1 MRVQKMFLL
10 IFVMMAAS
18 CVSYSDEAQLFM
30 PGEKK
35 LSWGFGNGPEFKGA
49 TGKVSVDETASK
61 EGKPALRLDA
71 DFTAGGG
78 YVQTSRKIPA
88 ELDVKNLSFMLKFP
102 GNEILKIRLID
113 NADTCHQIEFK
124 IRKTDDWQLVNFPI
138 DDFFT
143 KMGTPEAL
151 DIIAKYQAWGKE
163 KDKSIKWKGPL
174 KDVIFLLTKSAL
186 PTDKP
191 VGSLWLSEVKAEG
204 VKAVLVEKGAFME
217 DFENSANFAKK
228 WEVKGAGAGTLSK
241 NSPYKGASC
250 LHFERGVDKG
260 NEECSV
266 TSALFEAKEGECEV
280 SGAVRSALESPDNSY
295 QGAIFVEFMNNSGK
309 VLEKK
314 EALIQTGS
322 SPWTTFKKTLQAPAD
337 TDKARMNI
345 SLRKTW
351 GSMDIDELAFTSSG
365 KSVPKT
371 IESVKISSD
380 APGNLFLPEARVI
393 FHVVVEA
400 VKLLGEKEE
409 IAICTVKD
417 YWGSELGASVS
428 LKFNKE
434 SMKDK
439 KFVYKADLDLGSLNP
454 EIGKYYELHVRFP
467 LDTGVEYKEFS
478 GFARLPEAVTKKYK
492 PEEIPFLSRNW
503 DNRVKEYYTLSDRLG
518 IRLIGLWGN
527 WNAEP
532 PYKPVANNAELCQQ
546 LGAKWVVMSRA
557 CNVERG
563 KLEYTDK
570 SLREGMK
577 EFLESFADKG
587 IGYVCIGNEPHG
599 GIEQVKLNVAAYK
612 AIYEAIKAFDKD
624 IPAISTAVEPNENYF
639 KEGYQNYLDIYDFH
653 VYGSYETIRKTI
665 REYKELMKKYN
676 AVKPIYST
684 EIGLNSQGMPRL
696 AVASDLVKK
705 VASFFAEGGGKISWF
720 GINYPDPKGGARGTF
735 GDAHNVFDCKYSLYN
750 PKLDA
755 IAYYNMV
762 NAICVKKFA
771 QEKKYDGDVFA
782 FLFKDDDNNCLQ
794 VLWKDKDRAD
804 IMLPLPGVAS
814 AKIIYIDGSSS
825 ELVPENSGI
834 TVTVSHETVLL
845 LYKQDKPALAD
856 KLGAPSLSLASP
868 ASTIVKGGSATLA
881 LKLEKIAA
889 DSLKA
894 EVPASWAAKFADASG
909 STVNCVLGAP
919 RDTEAR
925 EGRIILSSGKS
936 VEITVPV
943 KISSRVSATVSPMPS
958 KDKGNGIVSLSLRNN
973 GSAKE
978 TVSWKMEVRSEF
990 PMKDGKYD
998 MGAVIASGAVLS
1010 SPSEGQETLEKGA
1023 EKKIDLVLGKIEP
1036 FTLYR
1041 IKTTLKDSEG
1051 NIIEQE
1057 RLVSGFVP
1065 VRKTD
1070 KAPALDGKMD
1080 EGVWGRAEST
1090 KVIDKN
1096 NYCLFKKID
1105 KSNEWDNPE
1114 DLSADVRFLW
1124 DDKNLY
1130 IGIKV
1135 TDDVMSFVNEDGAIW
1150 NQDGLQMMI
1159 DPYRDS
1165 DSKPGKYEYGAA
1177 IGKKG
1182 PQMWCYSVADQDIKL
1197 GEVKDMKFAIVA
1209 DEKNSKVLNYEIAIP
1224 WSHLAP
1230 FKPGAGKDLGLSVMI
1245 NEDDGSGRKSVMGFF
1260 GGVHLKQVDMTGDLI
1275 LIEQ

>member
-1 MRVQKMFLL
+1 MTFLVL
-10 IFVMMAAS
+10 FFCSTVLLS
-18 CVSYSDEAQLFM
+18 EEAQLFT

-49 TGKVSVDETASK
+49 TGKVSVDETGSK
-61 EGKPALRLDA
+61 DGKPALRLDA

-78 YVQTSRKIPA
+78 YVQTSKKIPA
-88 ELDVKNLSFMLKFP
+88 EIDVKNLSFMLKLP
-102 GNEILKIRLID
+102 GNDILKLRLID
-113 NADTCHQIEFK
+113 SADTCHQIEFK
-124 IRKTDDWQLVNFPI
+124 IKKTDDWQLVNFPI
-138 DDFFT
+138 DDFFA
-143 KMGTPEAL
+143 KMGTPDAL

-163 KDKSIKWKGPL
+163 KDKPAKWKAPL

-186 PTDKP
+186 PKDNP
-191 VGSLWLSEVKAEG
+191 VGSLWLSDVKAEG

-217 DFENSANFAKK
+217 DFENAANFTKK
-228 WEVKGAGAGTLSK
+228 WEAKGAGAGTLSK
-241 NSPYKGASC
+241 NNPYKGTTC

-266 TSALFEAKEGECEV
+266 TSMLFEAKEGECEI
-280 SGAVRSALESPDNSY
+280 SGAVKSELNSPDNSY
-295 QGAIFVEFMNNSGK
+295 QGAIFIEFMNNSGK

-322 SPWTTFKKTLQAPAD
+322 SPWMAFKKTIQAPAD
-337 TDKARMNI
+337 TEKARMNI

-351 GSMDIDELAFTSSG
+351 GSMDIDDLAFTSSG

-371 IESVKISSD
+371 IESVKITSD
-380 APGNLFLPEARVI
+380 APGNLFLPEAKLL
-393 FHVVVEA
+393 FHISVEA
-400 VKLLGEKEE
+400 VKVLGEKEE
-409 IAICTVKD
+409 TATCSVRD
-417 YWGSELGASVS
+417 YWGSELGAPVI
-428 LKFNKE
+428 LKFSKE

-439 KFVYKADLDLGSLNP
+439 KFVYKADIDLGSLNP
-454 EIGKYYELHVRFP
+454 EIGKYYELHIKFP
-467 LDTGVEYKEFS
+467 LDTGVEYREFS

-503 DNRVKEYYTLSDRLG
+503 DNRVKEYYTLSDRIG
-518 IRLIGLWGN
+518 IRVIGLWSSIS
-527 WNAEP
+527 AVP
-532 PYKPVANNAELCQQ
+532 PYKPVANNSELCQQ

-557 CNVERG
+557 SAVERG
-563 KLEYTDK
+563 NKEYTDK
-570 SLREGMK
+570 ALREGMK
-577 EFLESFADKG
+577 EFLDNFAGKG
-587 IGYVCIGNEPHG
+587 IGYVCLGNEPHG
-599 GIEQVKLNVAAYK
+599 DIEQVKLNVAAYK
-612 AIYEAIKAFDKD
+612 SVYETIKEFNKD

-696 AVASDLVKK
+696 AVASDLVRK
-705 VASFFAEGGGKISWF
+705 VTSFFAEGGEKISWF

-771 QEKKYDGDVFA
+771 EEKKYGDDIFA
-782 FLFKDDDNNCLQ
+782 FLFKDGDNNCLQ

-804 IMLPLPGVAS
+804 IMLPLAGVSS
-814 AKIIYIDGSSS
+814 AKIVYIDGSSS
-825 ELVPENSGI
+825 ELVPENGGI
-834 TVTVSHETVLL
+834 TITVSPETVLV
-845 LYKQDKPALAD
+845 LYKQDKPALAE
-856 KLGAPSLSLASP
+856 KLGAPSVSFAS
-868 ASTIVKGGSATLA
+868 ASSTIVKGGSIALP
-881 LKLEKIAA
+881 LKLDKVKP

-894 EVPASWAAKFADASG
+894 VAPFAWTAKFADASE

-936 VEITVPV
+936 AEIVVPV
-943 KISSRVSATVSPMPS
+943 KISSRVSATVSPKPS
-958 KDKGNGIVSLSLRNN
+958 KEKGQGIVSLVLKNN

-978 TVSWKMEVRSEF
+978 TVSWKMEVKNEF

-998 MGAVIASGAVLS
+998 MGASVPSGAVLS
-1010 SPSEGQETLEKGA
+1010 SPSEGEETLEKGA
-1023 EKKIDLVLGKIEP
+1023 EKKIDLVIGKIET

-1041 IKTTLKDSEG
+1041 IRTTLKDSEG

-1057 RLVSGFVP
+1057 RLVSGFIP

-1105 KSNEWDNPE
+1105 KSNEWDGPE

-1124 DDKNLY
+1124 DDNNFY
-1130 IGIKV
+1130 IGMKV
-1135 TDDVMSFVNEDGAIW
+1135 TDDVMSFINEDAAIW

-1197 GEVKDMKFAIVA
+1197 GEMKDVKFAIVA

-1260 GGVHLKQVDMTGDLI
+1260 GGVHLKQVDMVGDLI
-1275 LIEQ
+1275 LVE